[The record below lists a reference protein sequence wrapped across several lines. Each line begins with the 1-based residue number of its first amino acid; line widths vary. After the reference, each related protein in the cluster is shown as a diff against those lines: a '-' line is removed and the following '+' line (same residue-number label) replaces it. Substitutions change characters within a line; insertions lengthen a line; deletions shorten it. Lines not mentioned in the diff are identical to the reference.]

1 MQMAQLKKSLSKDIL
16 VSRMHAHIYLHYRDN
31 LTQPEFEKALSTKLD
46 FPGAFSFNKIHLDA
60 PNPSLKIQGLGTIG
74 IPLSTHD
81 AEAIKSKAQQAPFSM
96 GEKTVIDTNVRD
108 TWEIDENIVSQ
119 HMNDTVK
126 PDQSQTRSRL
136 PILDGGLSCKLRL
149 KKHVR
154 FWA

>member
-1 MQMAQLKKSLSKDIL
+1 MVQQKKPLSKDIR
-16 VSRMHAHIYLHYRDN
+16 VSRIHTHIYLHYCDD
-31 LTQPEFEKALSTKLD
+31 LIQPEFEKALSTKLD

-81 AEAIKSKAQQAPFSM
+81 AEAIKSKAQQAPFGM

-108 TWEIDENIVSQ
+108 TWEIDANVVSQ
-119 HMNDTVK
+119 RIDDIVK
-126 PDQSQTRSRL
+126 PGQNQTRSPL
-136 PILDGGLSCKLRL
+136 AILDGGLSCKLRS

-154 FWA
+154 CLA